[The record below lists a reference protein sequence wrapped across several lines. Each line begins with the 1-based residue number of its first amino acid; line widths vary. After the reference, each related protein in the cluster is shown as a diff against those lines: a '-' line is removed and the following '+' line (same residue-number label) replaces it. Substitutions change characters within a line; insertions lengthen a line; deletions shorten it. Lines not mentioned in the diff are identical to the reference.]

1 MSANLR
7 MYLTALFE
15 LEHAMRRAPVDR
27 WDGPS
32 PCDGWTARDVA
43 GHAIAVAEHIP
54 ARLGG
59 PPARDPFVDL
69 ASVAGS
75 DPVASIQPVRDA
87 VMRALDTPHA
97 LTTIVETSMGTM
109 TINDYLIPLGRD
121 AVIHAWDI
129 ARATGTDE
137 RLDPSLVEET
147 LAHLVP
153 AQMAAGRGKYG
164 QRIELPPGATTQDR
178 LLAATGRDPR

>member
-1 MSANLR
+1 MSAHLR
-7 MYLTALFE
+7 MYLAALFE
-15 LEHAMRRAPVDR
+15 LEHALRSAPIDR
-27 WDGPS
+27 WDAPS
-32 PCDGWTARDVA
+32 PCRGWTARDVA

-59 PPARDPFVDL
+59 PAARDPFTGL
-69 ASVAGS
+69 ARVAGP
-75 DPVASIQPVRDA
+75 DPVASFRHVCNA

-97 LTTIVETSMGTM
+97 LSTVVDTSMGTM
-109 TINDYLIPLGRD
+109 TVDDYLIPLGRD

-137 RLDPSLVEET
+137 RLDPSLVDAT
-147 LAHLVP
+147 LAQLAP
-153 AQMAAGRGKYG
+153 DQMAAGRGAYG
-164 QRIELPPGATTQDR
+164 RRVTLPPGATAQDR